1 MLWVPCNASSFF
13 FFLLTLAFVVVVFEA
28 FSYTQ
33 KVPVRSTYSPD
44 RVLSGREVL
53 TRYYIA
59 QQSAVSSLLA
69 SLLVQLTQ
77 NDWSMGLS
85 PPTSPLVD
93 LSLPLRVYT
102 IKQLICPYTP
112 SFVVVRICITSH
124 ANSVGSQLEKPKKKK
139 KSIRVNWHEKNTTTG
154 QWRIWIN
161 NEAIIIIRWNWRIF
175 IFDIQQ
181 SILCLHTIFDL
192 MLIESHHQI
201 ELSSGKLRQR
211 QLPHTYT
218 ENNHFGK
225 ITRCVTRPSLSTAM
239 DKAPWYGIRE
249 FRVYPKE

>member
-13 FFLLTLAFVVVVFEA
+13 FFLLTLVFVVVVVEA

-33 KVPVRSTYSPD
+33 RVPVRSTYSPD

-59 QQSAVSSLLA
+59 QQSVVCWHHCWCNSLKMIGRWVFHLLRRHWSTYPFLCVHIPSSNWYVPTLPLLLLFVHA
-69 SLLVQLTQ
+69 SHLMQTLLV
-77 NDWSMGLS
+77 
-85 PPTSPLVD
+85 
-93 LSLPLRVYT
+93 
-102 IKQLICPYTP
+102 P
-112 SFVVVRICITSH
+112 SWK
-124 ANSVGSQLEKPKKKK
+124 NQKKTK

-154 QWRIWIN
+154 QWHIWIN

-181 SILCLHTIFDL
+181 SILCTIHTIFDL

-218 ENNHFGK
+218 E
-225 ITRCVTRPSLSTAM
+225 
-239 DKAPWYGIRE
+239 
-249 FRVYPKE
+249 

>member
-13 FFLLTLAFVVVVFEA
+13 FFLLTLVFVVVVVEA

-33 KVPVRSTYSPD
+33 RVPVRSTYSPD

-59 QQSAVSSLLA
+59 QQSVVCWHHCWCNSLKMIGRWVFH
-69 SLLVQLTQ
+69 LLRRH
-77 NDWSMGLS
+77 WSTYPFLC
-85 PPTSPLVD
+85 
-93 LSLPLRVYT
+93 VYIRT

-112 SFVVVRICITSH
+112 SFVVVRTCITSH
-124 ANSVGSQLEKPKKKK
+124 ANSVGSQLEKPKKTK

-161 NEAIIIIRWNWRIF
+161 NEAIIVIRWNRRIF

-181 SILCLHTIFDL
+181 SILCIHTIFDL

-218 ENNHFGK
+218 E
-225 ITRCVTRPSLSTAM
+225 
-239 DKAPWYGIRE
+239 
-249 FRVYPKE
+249 